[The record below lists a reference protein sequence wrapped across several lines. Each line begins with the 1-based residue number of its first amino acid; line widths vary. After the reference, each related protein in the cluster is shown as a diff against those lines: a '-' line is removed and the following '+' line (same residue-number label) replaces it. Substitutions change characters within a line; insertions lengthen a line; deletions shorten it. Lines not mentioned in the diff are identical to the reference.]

1 MDRCVGAAAMLLGSD
16 RKDLAIQ
23 ALARS
28 AMCSSQT
35 GQIGEAVPVA
45 PPAPIADPTESEK
58 LSAMIGEQI
67 RLRAV
72 LLEVLMSVQSMQAD
86 IAACRANTEMKGV
99 AP

>member
-1 MDRCVGAAAMLLGSD
+1 M
-16 RKDLAIQ
+16 
-23 ALARS
+23 
-28 AMCSSQT
+28 
-35 GQIGEAVPVA
+35 
-45 PPAPIADPTESEK
+45 
-58 LSAMIGEQI
+58 LSAMIREQI